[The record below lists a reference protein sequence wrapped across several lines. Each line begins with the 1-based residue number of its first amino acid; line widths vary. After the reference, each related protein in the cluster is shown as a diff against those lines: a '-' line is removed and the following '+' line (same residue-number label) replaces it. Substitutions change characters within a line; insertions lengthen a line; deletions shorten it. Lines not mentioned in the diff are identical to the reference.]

1 VPSILTSMAWLAPR
15 MAPTPTEVP
24 HAITSPGSNVMS
36 RDRKLTSRR
45 GGKIMSL
52 TG

>member
-1 VPSILTSMAWLAPR
+1 MITLTSLPAFIE
-15 MAPTPTEVP
+15 PTPIDVP

-36 RDRKLTSRR
+36 REIRLTNVG
-45 GGKIMSL
+45 GGKIMSA